1 MNRLKPTLSKIKQWF
16 LYIVSVSTYGKCKHL
31 NKKEVYR
38 DYPDAYIEY
47 QCLDCVERIFEDM
60 YKAS

>member
-1 MNRLKPTLSKIKQWF
+1 MLLKKLKTWILH
-16 LYIVSVSTYGKCKHL
+16 IVSGITSNKCKHL

-47 QCLDCVERIFEDM
+47 ECLDCSKRIYDDM
-60 YKAS
+60 YNS

>member
-1 MNRLKPTLSKIKQWF
+1 MKQKTNKLAQFKQWV
-16 LYIVSVSTYGKCKHL
+16 LSIVSGSTFNKCKHS

-47 QCLDCVERIFEDM
+47 DCLDCKEKIFEDM
-60 YKAS
+60 YNS

>member
-1 MNRLKPTLSKIKQWF
+1 MNRLKQTLSKIRQWF
-16 LYIVSVSTYGKCKHL
+16 FVNTYGKCKHL

-60 YKAS
+60 YNK

>member
-1 MNRLKPTLSKIKQWF
+1 MEYLTNKLVQFKQWF
-16 LYIVSVSTYGKCKHL
+16 LSIVGGSSSLNCEHV

-47 QCLDCVERIFEDM
+47 ECLDCGERLFDDM
-60 YKAS
+60 